1 MVLMPFIVNK
11 GVVLQHVDLGAEVT
25 LEITD
30 IGKVPWANLILISIA
45 TLSFDFVLRVI
56 VKEGHLFQRAVFA
69 IVDMLKKAV
78 ELTNIF

>member
-1 MVLMPFIVNK
+1 MVLMLFILNK
-11 GVVLQHVDLGAEVT
+11 GVVLQHVDLGADVT

-56 VKEGHLFQRAVFA
+56 VKESHLLQRAVFA
-69 IVDMLKKAV
+69 TVDMLKKAV

>member
-1 MVLMPFIVNK
+1 MVLMLFILNK
-11 GVVLQHVDLGAEVT
+11 GVVLQHVDLGADVT

-45 TLSFDFVLRVI
+45 TLSFDFILRVI
-56 VKEGHLFQRAVFA
+56 VKDGHLLQRAVFA
-69 IVDMLKKAV
+69 TVDLLKKTV

>member
-1 MVLMPFIVNK
+1 M
-11 GVVLQHVDLGAEVT
+11 
-25 LEITD
+25 
-30 IGKVPWANLILISIA
+30 ILISIA

-56 VKEGHLFQRAVFA
+56 VKEGHLLQRAVFA

>member
-1 MVLMPFIVNK
+1 MVLMLFILNK
-11 GVVLQHVDLGAEVT
+11 GVVLQHVDLGADVT

-45 TLSFDFVLRVI
+45 TLSFDFILRVI
-56 VKEGHLFQRAVFA
+56 VKDGHLLQRAVFA
-69 IVDMLKKAV
+69 TVDLLKKAV